1 MTRWGAAL
9 LLVALVPLAASTAYP
24 GLLLPGVAV
33 FVLAGVAVVVD
44 SRRAPGP
51 ERLGVSR
58 EHEEI
63 LSAGRANAVAVHVR
77 VGPPR
82 KHGYR
87 IQPTR
92 LLGRHPPPPPR
103 SRLRTHPLLRP
114 VRLLPA
120 VVRDETPPR
129 LAADGAVA
137 RLRIPGTLRY
147 TLTPAG
153 RGEERF
159 GATVVRCPGP
169 WRLGLR
175 QTSVGEG
182 EAVRVD
188 ADLAA
193 IHLYEALARRGQLA
207 ELGVRTQRRPGEGS
221 EFERIREAVPDD
233 PLRSINWKA
242 TARTGRLMASELI
255 PERAQPVIV
264 CLDHGRLLGVGAG
277 ELTKL
282 DHAINAAL
290 LLIHVALATGDRV
303 GLFTFADRVTATL
316 PARPG
321 RLQMR
326 RFLDAV
332 RPLRAGEVEADYDEA
347 LAELSRWQR
356 RRALIVLFTD
366 VLDPDQGQALVRQC
380 ARLSRQHLPLV
391 VTVRDPALEDTARA
405 RPTDAASTYARAVA
419 DGLIADREQTLTL
432 LRRSGVET
440 LDADART
447 LSPRLVNR
455 YLELKRRS
463 RL

>member
-9 LLVALVPLAASTAYP
+9 LLVALVPLAATVAYP

-33 FVLAGVAVVVD
+33 VAVAALAVLID
-44 SRRAPGP
+44 WRRAPGRD
-51 ERLGVSR
+51 RLSVTR
-58 EHEEI
+58 EHDEI
-63 LSAGRANAVAVHVR
+63 LSVGEWLQQATLAIRARVPLEVLRDTIQPFPSFSEIHAAALKALAREIRAAEGAAGR
-77 VGPPR
+77 
-82 KHGYR
+82 
-87 IQPTR
+87 
-92 LLGRHPPPPPR
+92 LG
-103 SRLRTHPLLRP
+103 L
-114 VRLLPA
+114 
-120 VVRDETPPR
+120 
-129 LAADGAVA
+129 
-137 RLRIPGTLRY
+137 PGTFRY
-147 TLTPAG
+147 TVTPAG
-153 RGEERF
+153 RGEESF
-159 GATVVRCPGP
+159 GATVIRCPGP

-175 QTSVGEG
+175 QSSVGEG
-182 EAVRVD
+182 GTVRID

-193 IHLYEALARRGQLA
+193 IRVYEALARRGQLA
-207 ELGVRTQRRPGEGS
+207 ELGVRTQRRAGEGT

-233 PLRSINWKA
+233 PQRRINWKA
-242 TARTGRLMASELI
+242 TARTGRLMATELI
-255 PERAQPVIV
+255 PERSQPVIV
-264 CLDHGRLLGVGAG
+264 CLDHGRLMGVGAG
-277 ELTKL
+277 ALTKL

-303 GLFTFADRVTATL
+303 GLFAFADQVTVTL

-347 LAELSRWQR
+347 LAQLSRWQR
-356 RRALIVLFTD
+356 RRALVVIFTD

-380 ARLSRQHLPLV
+380 ARLRRQHLPLV
-391 VTVRDPALEDTARA
+391 ITVRDPALEDTARA
-405 RPTDAASTYARAVA
+405 RPVDAPSTYARAVA
-419 DGLIADREQTLTL
+419 TGLVADREQTLEL

>member
-9 LLVALVPLAASTAYP
+9 LVLALIPLAASAAVPALLAP
-24 GLLLPGVAV
+24 GIAV
-33 FVLAGVAVVVD
+33 IAIAAAVVLAD
-44 SRRAPGP
+44 SLRAPGRD
-51 ERLGVSR
+51 RLQVTR
-58 EHEEI
+58 EHDEI
-63 LSAGRANAVAVHVR
+63 LSVGRANPVAVHVNLRPR
-77 VGPPR
+77 VGRRARPPR
-82 KHGYR
+82 R
-87 IQPTR
+87 QP
-92 LLGRHPPPPPR
+92 GSAADAAACPA
-103 SRLRTHPLLRP
+103 
-114 VRLLPA
+114 RLLPA
-120 VVRDETPPR
+120 MVRDEHPPR
-129 LAADGAVA
+129 LTAAGAMGH
-137 RLRIPGTLRY
+137 LGIPCTLRY
-147 TLTPAG
+147 TVTPSG

-169 WRLGLR
+169 WGLGLR
-175 QTSVGEG
+175 QSSVGGG
-182 EAVRVD
+182 ETVRID

-193 IHLYEALARRGQLA
+193 IRVYEALARRGQLA
-207 ELGVRTQRRPGEGS
+207 ELGVRTQRRPGEGT

-233 PLRSINWKA
+233 PQRFINWKA
-242 TARTGRLMASELI
+242 TARTGRLMATELI

-264 CLDHGRLLGVGAG
+264 CLDHGRLMGVGAG

-303 GLFTFADRVTATL
+303 GLFAFADRVTVTL

-332 RPLRAGEVEADYDEA
+332 RPIRAGEVEADYDEA

-356 RRALIVLFTD
+356 RRALIVIFTD

-380 ARLSRQHLPLV
+380 ARLRRRHLPLV
-391 VTVRDPALEDTARA
+391 ITVRDPALEDTARA
-405 RPTDAASTYARAVA
+405 RPANPAATYARAVA
-419 DGLIADREQTLTL
+419 TGLVADREQTLEL

-440 LDADART
+440 LDADARS